1 MVKVLIKYL
10 QIQLYIQFE
19 EVFNEYGFSS
29 AYGIQLNVSSTSIS
43 ISAKCLMI
51 TAREPGP
58 NEERCAFI
66 YQYFSYYRGEEA
78 SLEMSVVS

>member
-1 MVKVLIKYL
+1 MSMDILLHMV
-10 QIQLYIQFE
+10 
-19 EVFNEYGFSS
+19 
-29 AYGIQLNVSSTSIS
+29 QLNVSSTR
-43 ISAKCLMI
+43 LMI

-66 YQYFSYYRGEEA
+66 YQYFSYYWGEEA

>member
-1 MVKVLIKYL
+1 MSMDFLLHMV
-10 QIQLYIQFE
+10 
-19 EVFNEYGFSS
+19 
-29 AYGIQLNVSSTSIS
+29 QLNVSSTSIS

-51 TAREPGP
+51 IAREPGP

-66 YQYFSYYRGEEA
+66 YQYFSYYWGEDV